1 MANYKNRKDFPL
13 LLDVLER
20 AASLFAASG
29 IPDAT
34 ALVVREA
41 GRHNLQGHARRVMP
55 LAVWLV
61 IRRPDLLKIIRNQ
74 TRLKTSMS
82 ASSSEARS
90 IIWRNVKDA
99 INAELV
105 RNGTDV
111 ISCAERANTPT
122 TAAEIA
128 HTYLSTEYGGA
139 QTKGGAGNTV
149 LKRALKLLAHVLP
162 S

>member
-1 MANYKNRKDFPL
+1 MANFRNRKDFPL

-20 AASLFAASG
+20 AATLFAASR
-29 IPDAT
+29 IPDAN

-41 GRHNLQGHARRVMP
+41 GMHNLQGHARRVMP

-61 IRRPDLLKIIRNQ
+61 IRRPDLLKLIRN
-74 TRLKTSMS
+74 KTKLNNEMS

-90 IIWRNVKDA
+90 VIWRQVMDA
-99 INAELV
+99 MRVELLS
-105 RNGTDV
+105 NGNDV
-111 ISCAERANTPT
+111 ISCADRANSPT
-122 TAAEIA
+122 TAEEIA
-128 HTYLSTEYGGA
+128 RTYLNADYGGG
-139 QTKGGAGNTV
+139 QTRGGAGNTV